1 MVALTHAQFIEGFW
15 LLFKAPGI
23 CARDKKYYLEGVTGH
38 LQDAIL
44 KCLDLRAVRTL
55 FVTGSVLLR
64 KRFYI
69 MLVARNSEGELLK
82 IPIPLH
88 YLYVF
93 IAGALIGMLTITGMA
108 GSYTRMLL
116 KTQHFNQLRTE
127 KDDLKSNYKKLE
139 QIAQEN
145 QQQAQSLS
153 SLAGEVSTL
162 YGLKPDPVFQRDD
175 PASASMQQFYAL
187 RTTALNGAAY
197 IGIGMDDLQEASTSS
212 WLRAAAA
219 PTLWP
224 VEGPLTG
231 HFGERSDP
239 FSGEGAFH
247 RGVDISSEY
256 GTRVIAPAN
265 GTIRY
270 ADFMNGYGKSVV
282 IEHGNGITTLYGHLS
297 GFAVSPGQ
305 TVRRGDTIGY
315 VGLSGRSTGPHL
327 HYEVR
332 IRNTPVN
339 PNKYLRFTLTQQ
351 IASGAM

>member
-1 MVALTHAQFIEGFW
+1 
-15 LLFKAPGI
+15 
-23 CARDKKYYLEGVTGH
+23 
-38 LQDAIL
+38 
-44 KCLDLRAVRTL
+44 
-55 FVTGSVLLR
+55 LR

-116 KTQHFNQLRTE
+116 KTQRFNQLRTE
-127 KDDLKSNYKKLE
+127 KEALKSRYTQLE

-145 QQQAQSLS
+145 QLQAQSLS

-162 YGLKPDPVFQRDD
+162 YGLKPDPAFQHDD

-187 RTTALNGAAY
+187 RTTAMNGAAY
-197 IGIGMDDLQEASTSS
+197 IGIGIGVGMDDTQEMSTSA

-231 HFGERSDP
+231 HFGERTDP
-239 FSGEGAFH
+239 ISGEGAFH

-256 GTRVIAPAN
+256 GTRIIAPAN
-265 GTIRY
+265 GTVRY
-270 ADFMNGYGKSVV
+270 ADFMNGYGKAVV
-282 IEHGNGITTLYGHLS
+282 VEHGNSITTLYGHLS
-297 GFAVSPGQ
+297 GFAVTPGQ
-305 TVRRGDTIGY
+305 TIRRGDTIGY

-339 PNKYLRFTLTQQ
+339 PSKYLRFTLSQQ

>member
-1 MVALTHAQFIEGFW
+1 
-15 LLFKAPGI
+15 
-23 CARDKKYYLEGVTGH
+23 
-38 LQDAIL
+38 
-44 KCLDLRAVRTL
+44 
-55 FVTGSVLLR
+55 LR

-108 GSYTRMLL
+108 GSYARMLV
-116 KTQHFNQLRTE
+116 KTSRFNQLRTE
-127 KDDLKSNYKKLE
+127 KKDLNDRYKQLE
-139 QIAQEN
+139 QVAQAN
-145 QQQAQSLS
+145 QLQAQSLS

-162 YGLKPDPVFQRDD
+162 YGLKPDPVFQKD
-175 PASASMQQFYAL
+175 AAESASMQQFYAL
-187 RTTALNGAAY
+187 RTTAMNGSAY
-197 IGIGMDDLQEASTSS
+197 IGMIMEDSRETSTTSD

-224 VEGPLTG
+224 VQGPLTG
-231 HFGERSDP
+231 HFGQRNDP

-256 GTRVIAPAN
+256 GTAVIAPAS
-265 GTIRY
+265 GIVRY
-270 ADFMNGYGKSVV
+270 ADLMNGYGRAVV
-282 IEHGNGITTLYGHLS
+282 IDHGNSITTLYGHLS
-297 GFAVSPGQ
+297 GFAVTPGQ
-305 TVRRGDTIGY
+305 MIQRGDTLGY

-332 IRNTPVN
+332 IRDIPVN
-339 PNKYLRFTLTQQ
+339 PTKYLRFTWSQQ